1 MERCVRIVR
10 LIVAATMAFACLT
23 PLLAHADSE
32 PTTTGPTVVA
42 TPGEVAPGSTVRLTI
57 DGYRSPYVTMIIC
70 GNEARR
76 GSGDCALTASVA
88 NEFNDPDQP
97 MVYNFTVVAPPVDCP
112 CIVRVVGG
120 DTSEVAVAPIVITGH
135 PVGPLVDPPV
145 VGPLVKVGVS
155 ARTADMPGLDG
166 IRSALGGDTAFEV
179 TVAVRN
185 VSDIPLASV
194 KLSGTGGR
202 DNNDIIVSL
211 PLDDPGLIG
220 VGQTWR
226 QTVTVTVPAPSF
238 GELEWRV
245 TASGAGPVIDAN
257 VTTQH
262 RPWLVVVLTLV
273 AVGCVMALVLRTV
286 VRARD
291 RRRNESEAEDDEAA
305 AEPSAES
312 PATASPDSMAAP

>member
-32 PTTTGPTVVA
+32 PTITGPTVVA
-42 TPGEVAPGSTVRLTI
+42 SPGEVAAGSPVRLTI
-57 DGYRSPYVTMIIC
+57 DGYRSAYVTMTIC

-76 GSGDCALTASVA
+76 GSGDCALTASVS
-88 NEFNDPDQP
+88 NEFNDPTQP
-97 MVYNFTVVAPPVDCP
+97 MVYNLPVVAPPADCP
-112 CIVRVVGG
+112 CIVRVVGA
-120 DTSEVAVAPIVITGH
+120 DTSEVAVAPLVITGH

-145 VGPLVKVGVS
+145 IGPLVKVGLS

-166 IRSALGGDTAFEV
+166 IRSALGGETAYEV

-202 DNNDIIVSL
+202 GNDDIIVSL

-238 GELEWRV
+238 GALEWRA
-245 TASGAGPVIDAN
+245 TASGAGPAIDAN
-257 VTTQH
+257 ITTQH
-262 RPWLVVVLTLV
+262 RPWLMVLLALT
-273 AVGCVMALVLRTV
+273 AAGCVTALVLRTV
-286 VRARD
+286 VRAR
-291 RRRNESEAEDDEAA
+291 RRRRSESEADD
-305 AEPSAES
+305 AEPIAEASTDS
-312 PATASPDSMAAP
+312 PMAPSSDSMVAP